1 MIFAARFGILGLM
14 KRMFAFT
21 AVLAS
26 LTLQAAAPRSV
37 ILFIGD
43 GMSTPQRM
51 TADEFARKTGRPALV
66 MNRLPY
72 QATTRTCSASSLV
85 TDSAAAATAI
95 ACGEKTYNGAVGV
108 NAGTNRIYS
117 SATAAKAA
125 GKKVGIVTTVT
136 INHATPAGFYG
147 HRKSRGEG
155 YGLGLDLLASGFD
168 YFAGGGLDG
177 HDNKKHP
184 EYKGDVYALA
194 KDAGY
199 AVIRKDSAAF
209 KALKPGAGKV
219 WYVASEGSMPFSIDA
234 GEWAD
239 VPTLAELTAKGI
251 ELLENEKGFFMM
263 VEGGKVDW
271 AGHANDP
278 ATNLREVLA
287 LDDAVRVALEY
298 QKTHPD
304 TLVVT
309 TGDHETGGM
318 SMGFAGTGYAFYMDR
333 LANQKCS
340 SDRIGDY
347 CRENHPATFDD
358 LKPFLAENFGFDFS
372 GKDSKN
378 PMALSKAELKELT
391 DAFAHDLKM
400 AKKGKKDDEAYDAKK
415 ISRLPTAV
423 KNIFSH
429 KCGIGWSSGAHTALP
444 VLTTA
449 GGPGSERFCGFIDN
463 TDISK
468 ILKELVK

>member
-1 MIFAARFGILGLM
+1 MKIKSMLAASAIAFAFAA
-14 KRMFAFT
+14 
-21 AVLAS
+21 S
-26 LTLQAAAPRSV
+26 AANPRNI

-51 TADEFARKTGRPALV
+51 TADEFARKTGRPELV

-340 SDRIGDY
+340 SDQIGEY
-347 CRENHPATFDD
+347 CTKNHPATFDD

-378 PMALSKAELKELT
+378 PMALSKAELKELA

>member
-1 MIFAARFGILGLM
+1 MKTKILFVASAIAFAFAA
-14 KRMFAFT
+14 
-21 AVLAS
+21 S
-26 LTLQAAAPRSV
+26 AANPRNI

-51 TADEFARKTGRPALV
+51 TADEFARKTGRPELV

-72 QATTRTCSASSLV
+72 QATTRTCSATSLV

-108 NAGTNRIYS
+108 NAGTNRIFS
-117 SATAAKAA
+117 SAVAAKES
-125 GKKVGIVTTVT
+125 GRKVGIVTTVT

-177 HDNKKHP
+177 HDDKKCP
-184 EYKGDVYALA
+184 EYRGDVYALA
-194 KDAGY
+194 REAGY
-199 AVIRKDSAAF
+199 ALVEKDLAAF
-209 KALKPGAGKV
+209 RALKPGTGKT
-219 WYVASEGSMPFSIDA
+219 WYVVCDGSMPYAIDIEA
-234 GEWAD
+234 RKGL
-239 VPTLAELTAKGI
+239 PTLAELTAKGI
-251 ELLENEKGFFMM
+251 ELLENDKGFFLM

-271 AGHANDP
+271 AGHANDA

-287 LDDAVRVALEY
+287 LDDAVRVAVEY
-298 QKTHPD
+298 QKVHPD
-304 TLVVT
+304 TLIVT

-318 SMGFAGTGYAFYMDR
+318 AMGFAGTGYAFYMDR

-340 SDRIGDY
+340 SDRIGVY
-347 CRENHPATFDD
+347 IKEHHPATFDE
-358 LKPFLAENFGFDFS
+358 LKPFLSENFGFDFE
-372 GKDSKN
+372 GACSKEN
-378 PMALSKAELKELT
+378 PMALTKEELEELT
-391 DAFAHDLKM
+391 SAFAHDLEM
-400 AKKGKKDDEAYDAKK
+400 AKKGKADDKAYDAKK
-415 ISRLPTAV
+415 VSRLPTAV
-423 KNIFSH
+423 KSIFSH

-449 GGPGSERFCGFIDN
+449 GGPGAERFTGFLDN
-463 TDISK
+463 TDIAK
-468 ILKELVK
+468 ILKDLIQ

>member
-1 MIFAARFGILGLM
+1 M
-14 KRMFAFT
+14 KTLLLT
-21 AVLAS
+21 AVSTALVSTA
-26 LTLQAAAPRSV
+26 LAAAPKNV

-43 GMSTPQRM
+43 GMSVQQRM
-51 TADEFARKTGRPALV
+51 TADEFARKSGQPELV
-66 MNRLPY
+66 MNRLPS
-72 QATTRTCSASSLV
+72 QAMTRTCSASSLV

-108 NAGTNRIYS
+108 NAGTNRIFS
-117 SATAAKAA
+117 CAVAAKES
-125 GKKVGIVTTVT
+125 GRKVGIVTTVT

-147 HRKSRGEG
+147 HRKDRGEG

-177 HDNKKHP
+177 HDDKAGAKD
-184 EYKGDVYALA
+184 EYRGDIYKLA
-194 KDAGY
+194 KEAGY
-199 AVIRKDSAAF
+199 AFIRKDLAAF

-219 WYVASEGSMPFSIDA
+219 WYVASDGCMPFAIDA
-234 GEWAD
+234 GEWKD
-239 VPTLAELTAKGI
+239 KPTLAEMTAKGI
-251 ELLENEKGFFMM
+251 ELLENDKGFFMM

-271 AGHANDP
+271 AGHANDA

-287 LDDAVRVALEY
+287 LDEAVRVALDY
-298 QKTHPD
+298 QKAHPD
-304 TLVVT
+304 TLIVT

-318 SMGFAGTGYAFYMDR
+318 SMGFAGTGYALYVDR

-340 SDRIGDY
+340 SDRIGSY
-347 CRENHPATFDD
+347 IGNRHPATFED
-358 LKPFLAENFGFDFS
+358 LKPFLSANFGFDFG
-372 GKDSKN
+372 GKCTEEN
-378 PMALSKAELKELT
+378 PMALTDAELKELV
-391 DAFAHDLKM
+391 DAFAHDLEM

-423 KNIFSH
+423 KNVFSH
-429 KCGIGWSSGAHTALP
+429 KCGIGWSSGAHTAQP

-449 GGPGSERFCGFIDN
+449 CGPGAERFAGFLEN

-468 ILKELVK
+468 ILKELVKQGTGNRD

>member
-1 MIFAARFGILGLM
+1 MKKLFLLPAA
-14 KRMFAFT
+14 
-21 AVLAS
+21 LAALS
-26 LTLQAAAPRSV
+26 IQAAAPKSV

-51 TADEFARKTGRPALV
+51 TADEFARKTGRPELV
-66 MNRLPY
+66 MNRLPF
-72 QATTRTCSASSLV
+72 QATTRTCSATSLV
-85 TDSAAAATAI
+85 TYSAAAATAI

-108 NAGTNRIYS
+108 NAGTNRVYS
-117 SATAAKAA
+117 SAVAAKVS
-125 GKKVGIVTTVT
+125 GRKVGIVTTVT

-147 HRKSRGEG
+147 HRKHRGEG

-168 YFAGGGLDG
+168 FFAGGGLEG
-177 HDNKKHP
+177 HDNKKYP
-184 EYKGDVYALA
+184 EYKGDIYGLA

-199 AVIRKDSAAF
+199 TLIRKDPAAF

-219 WYVASEGSMPFSIDA
+219 WYVACDGCLPFSIDA

-263 VEGGKVDW
+263 VEGGMVDW
-271 AGHANDP
+271 AGHSND
-278 ATNLREVLA
+278 AAANLREVLA

-340 SDRIGDY
+340 ANGIALFVARK
-347 CRENHPATFDD
+347 HPATFED
-358 LKPFLAENFGFDFS
+358 LKPFLSENFGFDFEDKD
-372 GKDSKN
+372 GKG
-378 PMALSKAELKELT
+378 PMALSKEELKELET
-391 DAFAHDLKM
+391 AFDQDLK
-400 AKKGKKDDEAYDAKK
+400 AKRTL
-415 ISRLPTAV
+415 RLVTAV
-423 KNIFSH
+423 KNVFSH

-449 GGPGSERFCGFIDN
+449 KGPGAERFTGFIDN

-468 ILKELVK
+468 ILKDLVK

>member
-1 MIFAARFGILGLM
+1 MNKTL
-14 KRMFAFT
+14 
-21 AVLAS
+21 VLVGAS
-26 LTLQAAAPRSV
+26 LAALCVSAAAPKNV

-51 TADEFARKTGRPALV
+51 TADEFARKTGCPELA
-66 MNRLPY
+66 MNRLPH

-95 ACGEKTYNGAVGV
+95 ACGEKTYNGAIGV
-108 NAGTNRIYS
+108 NAGTNRVFS
-117 SATAAKAA
+117 CAVAAKES
-125 GKKVGIVTTVT
+125 GRKVGIVTTVT

-147 HRKSRGEG
+147 HRKHRGEG

-177 HDNKKHP
+177 HDDKKYP

-199 AVIRKDSAAF
+199 ALVRKDLAAF

-219 WYVASEGSMPFSIDA
+219 WYVASDGCMPFSIDA
-234 GEWAD
+234 DEWKD

-271 AGHANDP
+271 AGHANDA

-287 LDDAVRVALEY
+287 LDEAVRVAVEY
-298 QKTHPD
+298 QKSHPD
-304 TLVVT
+304 TLIVT

-340 SDRIGDY
+340 SDKIASY
-347 CRENHPATFDD
+347 VKKHKPASFEDM
-358 LKPFLAENFGFDFS
+358 KPFLAENFGFDFS
-372 GKDSKN
+372 SDDVKKN
-378 PMALSKAELKELT
+378 PMALTKAEVKWLA
-391 DAFAHDLKM
+391 DRF
-400 AKKGKKDDEAYDAKK
+400 DAKNA
-415 ISRLPTAV
+415 SRLSTAV
-423 KNIFSH
+423 KEVFSH

-449 GGPGSERFCGFIDN
+449 KGPGAERFAGFIDN
-463 TDISK
+463 TDISR
-468 ILKELVK
+468 IVKELVK

>member
-1 MIFAARFGILGLM
+1 M
-14 KRMFAFT
+14 K
-21 AVLAS
+21 AVLS
-26 LTLQAAAPRSV
+26 LVVVLSSVALSAAEPKCV
-37 ILFIGD
+37 FLFIGD

-51 TADEFARKTGRPALV
+51 TADEFARKTGRPELV
-66 MNRLPY
+66 MNRLPH

-95 ACGEKTYNGAVGV
+95 ACGEKTYNGAIGV
-108 NAGTNRIYS
+108 NAGTNRVFS
-117 SATAAKAA
+117 SAVVAKAT
-125 GKKVGIVTTVT
+125 GRKVGIVTTVT

-168 YFAGGGLDG
+168 YFAGGGLDR
-177 HDNKKHP
+177 HNDTKSP
-184 EYKGDVYALA
+184 EYRGDIYTLA
-194 KDAGY
+194 KEAGY
-199 AVIRKDSAAF
+199 NLIRKDLAAF
-209 KALKPGAGKV
+209 RALKPGAEKV
-219 WYVASEGSMPFSIDA
+219 WYVASSESMPFAIDA
-234 GEWAD
+234 DSWAD

-251 ELLENEKGFFMM
+251 ELLENDKGFFLM

-271 AGHANDP
+271 AGHSNDA

-287 LDDAVRVALEY
+287 LDDAVRVAVEY

-304 TLVVT
+304 TLIVT

-340 SDRIGDY
+340 SSRIGDFVKE
-347 CRENHPATFDD
+347 RHPSAFDE
-358 LKPFLAENFGFDFS
+358 LKPFLAENFGFDFD
-372 GKDSKN
+372 GCAKEN
-378 PMALSKAELKELT
+378 PMALTKEELKELEK
-391 DAFAHDLKM
+391 AFAHDLEM

-423 KNIFSH
+423 KSVFSH

-449 GGPGSERFCGFIDN
+449 SGPGAERFTGFLDN

-468 ILKELVK
+468 ILKDLLR

>member
-1 MIFAARFGILGLM
+1 MKAKILALFAIALVSS
-14 KRMFAFT
+14 AS
-21 AVLAS
+21 AV
-26 LTLQAAAPRSV
+26 QPKNV

-51 TADEFARKTGRPALV
+51 TADEFARKSGHPELV
-66 MNRLPY
+66 MNRLPF
-72 QATTRTCSASSLV
+72 QATTRTCSATSLV

-95 ACGEKTYNGAVGV
+95 ACGTKTYNGAVGV
-108 NAGTNRIYS
+108 DAQTNRVES
-117 SATAAKAA
+117 SAAVAKAA

-147 HRKSRGEG
+147 HRKHRGEG

-177 HDNKKHP
+177 HDDAKAP
-184 EYKGDVYALA
+184 GYRGDVYELA
-194 KDAGY
+194 KEAGY
-199 AVIRKDSAAF
+199 AVIRCDRAAF
-209 KALKPGAGKV
+209 DALGPDAGKV
-219 WYVASEGSMPFSIDA
+219 WYVAGKSSMPFAIDA
-234 GEWAD
+234 DEWKG
-239 VPTLAELTAKGI
+239 VPTLAELTAKGLK
-251 ELLENEKGFFMM
+251 LLENEKGFFLM
-263 VEGGKVDW
+263 VEGGKIDW
-271 AGHANDP
+271 AGHANDA

-298 QKTHPD
+298 QKSHPD

-340 SDRIGDY
+340 SDRIVAY
-347 CRENHPATFDD
+347 IREHHPTSFDE

-372 GKDSKN
+372 KDVSKN
-378 PMALSKAELKELT
+378 DPMRLTANEIHELRA
-391 DAFAHDLKM
+391 AFDHDLEL
-400 AKKGKKDDEAYDAKK
+400 ARKGKKDDEAYDAKK
-415 ISRLPTAV
+415 ISHLPTAV
-423 KNIFSH
+423 KSIFSH

-449 GGPGSERFCGFIDN
+449 GGPGAERFTGFLDN

-468 ILKELVK
+468 ILKELVD